1 MFIHMFI
8 CMSQRFNVQ
17 SIYCFSENLAKDAG
31 RMYASGLLRVVKCL
45 IIVNAH
51 CTAGKSPTNR
61 YIGNSGPWLIVA
73 RPIDSCMII
82 PSHSHSSHIICQS
95 FSHPKP
101 LKHSWNLKLGRII
114 RVTEKKLWTTDGRGP
129 RRRYR
134 EATDSMFF
142 AAKAYYMQI
151 CTTVHCRL
159 WNLQKFLRQASV
171 KIFHNNVLCAHE
183 LHSWFQSFDD
193 GS

>member
-17 SIYCFSENLAKDAG
+17 SIYYFSENLAKDTG

-45 IIVNAH
+45 IIVNAE

-82 PSHSHSSHIICQS
+82 PSHSHTSHIICQS

-114 RVTEKKLWTTDGRGP
+114 RVTEKNSERPTWEVPEGDTEKRPIPCFLQQKHIICKYVLLFTADCEICRN
-129 RRRYR
+129 
-134 EATDSMFF
+134 SC
-142 AAKAYYMQI
+142 AKP
-151 CTTVHCRL
+151 V
-159 WNLQKFLRQASV
+159 
-171 KIFHNNVLCAHE
+171 
-183 LHSWFQSFDD
+183 
-193 GS
+193 

>member
-17 SIYCFSENLAKDAG
+17 SIYYFSENLAKDIG

-45 IIVNAH
+45 IIVNAQ

-95 FSHPKP
+95 FLHPKP
-101 LKHSWNLKLGRII
+101 LILMAKTKVMMAKLLEFAPIDCHCSLQIETIGKCTFKH
-114 RVTEKKLWTTDGRGP
+114 
-129 RRRYR
+129 
-134 EATDSMFF
+134 
-142 AAKAYYMQI
+142 
-151 CTTVHCRL
+151 
-159 WNLQKFLRQASV
+159 
-171 KIFHNNVLCAHE
+171 
-183 LHSWFQSFDD
+183 
-193 GS
+193 